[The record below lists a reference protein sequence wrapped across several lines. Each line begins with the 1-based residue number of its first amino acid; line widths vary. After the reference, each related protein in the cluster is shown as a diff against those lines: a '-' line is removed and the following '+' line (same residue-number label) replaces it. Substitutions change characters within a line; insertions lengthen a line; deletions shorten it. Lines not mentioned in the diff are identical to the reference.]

1 MFSVVVHQWLA
12 VRDALGWLTREVQ
25 LPFAPFPGLHLS
37 GLRPDE
43 EAFRVAEVAWDVTG
57 QRFLVFL
64 DKNVDLEKTLA
75 NARAFYGTGWTFT
88 PAEPPRAERPPQAL
102 RA

>member
-1 MFSVVVHQWLA
+1 
-12 VRDALGWLTREVQ
+12 
-25 LPFAPFPGLHLS
+25 
-37 GLRPDE
+37 
-43 EAFRVAEVAWDVTG
+43 VTG

-64 DKNVDLEKTLA
+64 DKNVDQEKTLA
-75 NARAFYGTGWTFT
+75 HVRAFYGTGWTFT

>member
-1 MFSVVVHQWLA
+1 MFRVVVNQWLA

-25 LPFAPFPGLHLS
+25 LPLAPFPGLHLN
-37 GLRPDE
+37 GIRHDE

-64 DKNVDLEKTLA
+64 DKNVDQEKTLA
-75 NARAFYGTGWTFT
+75 NVRAFYGTGWTFT
-88 PAEPPRAERPPQAL
+88 PAEPPRAEQPPQAL

>member
-1 MFSVVVHQWLA
+1 MFRVVVHQWLA

-57 QRFLVFL
+57 QRFL
-64 DKNVDLEKTLA
+64 DKNVDQEKTLA
-75 NARAFYGTGWTFT
+75 NVRAFYGTGWTFA
-88 PAEPPRAERPPQAL
+88 PAEPPRAERPAQAL

>member
-1 MFSVVVHQWLA
+1 MFSAVVHQWLA

-75 NARAFYGTGWTFT
+75 NVRAFYGTGWTFT
-88 PAEPPRAERPPQAL
+88 PTEPPRAERPPQAL

>member
-64 DKNVDLEKTLA
+64 DKNVDSEKTLA
-75 NARAFYGTGWTFT
+75 HVRAFYGTGWTFT
-88 PAEPPRAERPPQAL
+88 PAEPPRAEWPPQAL

>member
-37 GLRPDE
+37 GIRPDE
-43 EAFRVAEVAWDVTG
+43 EAFRVAEVA
-57 QRFLVFL
+57 
-64 DKNVDLEKTLA
+64 
-75 NARAFYGTGWTFT
+75 
-88 PAEPPRAERPPQAL
+88 
-102 RA
+102 

>member
-1 MFSVVVHQWLA
+1 
-12 VRDALGWLTREVQ
+12 
-25 LPFAPFPGLHLS
+25 
-37 GLRPDE
+37 
-43 EAFRVAEVAWDVTG
+43 VAEVAWDVTG

-75 NARAFYGTGWTFT
+75 NVRAFYDTGWTFT
-88 PAEPPRAERPPQAL
+88 PAEPPRAERLPQAL